1 VLGFRN
7 VPNRVP
13 GVITYWNDQGDEGL
27 AIEKE
32 DRYNI
37 DYFHDIL
44 NFLKIK
50 PGLFVSIAFSGGPD
64 LKEKNYKNYGL
75 GSAYDLLQISFFLL
89 NLSKLLE
96 GLIILRL
103 IHFVLKIN
111 G

>member
-7 VPNRVP
+7 VPNRIP

-64 LKEKNYKNYGL
+64 LKEK
-75 GSAYDLLQISFFLL
+75 
-89 NLSKLLE
+89 KL
-96 GLIILRL
+96 
-103 IHFVLKIN
+103 
-111 G
+111 